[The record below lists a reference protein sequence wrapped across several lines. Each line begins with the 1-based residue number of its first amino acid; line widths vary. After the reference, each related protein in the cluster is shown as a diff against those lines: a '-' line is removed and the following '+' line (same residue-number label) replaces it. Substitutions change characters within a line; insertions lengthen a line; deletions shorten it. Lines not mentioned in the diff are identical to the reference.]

1 MLNEGSPEA
10 AFAAVICHPHPL
22 GGGSLHNK
30 VVYHAMKAMNAP
42 EWGLHPTD
50 EDLSVGTPGLGWPVL
65 RFNFRGTGRSEGVH
79 HGSAETGDVLAALHW
94 LENEY
99 NLPLVVTGFSFGA
112 AMALAACCGNVDRAL
127 HTMNIRALI
136 AIGLPVRS
144 RNR

>member
-1 MLNEGSPEA
+1 MNGKPLRHVDLFSSAGRLEA
-10 AFAAVICHPHPL
+10 LYRELQDPAGVAVICHPHPL

-79 HGSAETGDVLAALHW
+79 HGSAETG
-94 LENEY
+94 
-99 NLPLVVTGFSFGA
+99 
-112 AMALAACCGNVDRAL
+112 
-127 HTMNIRALI
+127 
-136 AIGLPVRS
+136 
-144 RNR
+144 